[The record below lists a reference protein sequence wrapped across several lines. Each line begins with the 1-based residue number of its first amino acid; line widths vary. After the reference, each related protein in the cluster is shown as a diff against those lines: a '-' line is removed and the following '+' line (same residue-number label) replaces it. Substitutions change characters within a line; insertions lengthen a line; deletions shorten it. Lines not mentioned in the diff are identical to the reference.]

1 MGKKAKVGKQRKDK
15 FYQLAKE
22 TGFRSRAAFKL
33 IQLNRKFEFLQRSQ
47 VLIDL
52 CAAPGGWMQVAKQN
66 MPVNSIVIGV
76 DLFPIKSVPG
86 CVSIIGD
93 ITTDKCR
100 SDLAKELQTWKA
112 DVVLNDGAPNV
123 GQNWI
128 HDAYQQACLTLSAL
142 KLATSFLKPGG
153 WFVTKV
159 FRSKDYNPLLWVLK
173 QLFRKVHATKPQ
185 ASRNES
191 AEIFVVCQYYLA
203 PAKLDGRFLDAR
215 YVFKELDM
223 EPSNK
228 LNLLHP
234 EKQKKLKAEGYSDL
248 RGVYH
253 SIKASEFI
261 TSEDPLSLLQ
271 IASSIKLDDTA
282 VASHPTTTPE
292 IVECC
297 KDIKVL
303 GRKDL
308 RALIGWAKN
317 LKGLFKPDDKEDV
330 KEEIE
335 EAEEID
341 MSDDEKELADMEDK
355 IHALEDEEARAVKRK
370 KKRANRERTKL
381 QEKLNLKMIHKGD
394 DGPVEEDTQEPL
406 FNLNQIKTKKALE
419 NVDDQTP
426 DVLAESHDE
435 DSSDDE
441 KGFRSSYL
449 PYSKEK
455 GSLDKS
461 GKYYND
467 SDEEEDED
475 EEVDDDSSDDEL
487 AMDDSDDSGVEDGVA
502 PTKKKVHFADESEDE
517 EENNSHP
524 LITDLDT
531 RDPETRRL
539 QKAQL
544 WFQKDIFKDLE
555 KDEDEEFELEQM
567 ADSLS
572 KKGGQVI
579 GRKVCDNGNIKNTKK
594 GNVKSPVKPEIV
606 AKEEDDTAS
615 DSEDDDSDDDESSDD
630 SSKSGSDYEFEAPSM
645 KKNKRKASADGDF
658 EVVPKEKKKKVKL
671 NERELALGSMMVTS
685 KKKKRDLIDEGWNRY
700 AFNDENLP
708 DWFSEDEKK
717 HMRKEAPVPENLL
730 DEYKKKFQ
738 EFNTRPIKKVI
749 EAKARKKRRML
760 RRMEKAKK
768 KLEGMMDNPDVT
780 EKEKARQI
788 KKLYK
793 KEPKQEVTYIVAKKH
808 TSVKRMRRP
817 PGVKG
822 RFKVVDP
829 RMKKEMRATR
839 AKEKKSA
846 KGKKRR

>member
-1 MGKKAKVGKQRKDK
+1 MGKKAKIGKHRKDK

-142 KLATSFLKPGG
+142 KLATSFLKQGG

-191 AEIFVVCQYYLA
+191 AEIFVVCQYYIA
-203 PAKLDGRFLDAR
+203 PAKLDGRFLDPR

-223 EPSNK
+223 EPSNR

-253 SIKASEFI
+253 SIKVSEFI

-308 RALIGWAKN
+308 RSLIGWAKN
-317 LKGLFKPDDKEDV
+317 LKSLFKEDDKEEV

-335 EAEEID
+335 EAEEIE
-341 MSDDEKELADMEDK
+341 MSDDEKELEDIEEK
-355 IHALEDEEARAVKRK
+355 ISALEDEETRALKRK
-370 KKRANRERTKL
+370 KKRANKERTKL

-406 FNLNQIKTKKALE
+406 FNLKQIKSKKALE
-419 NVDDQTP
+419 DVDDQKP

-467 SDEEEDED
+467 TDEE
-475 EEVDDDSSDDEL
+475 DDDDDNIDDDDTSDDEL
-487 AMDDSDDSGVEDGVA
+487 AMDDSDDSGVEDGSA
-502 PTKKKVHFADESEDE
+502 PTKKRVHFADVSEDE
-517 EENNSHP
+517 EEEDKNHP

-544 WFQKDIFKDLE
+544 WFQKDIFKNLE

-579 GRKVCDNGNIKNTKK
+579 GRQESQNGFTKK
-594 GNVKSPVKPEIV
+594 GKVVKPLKKPEVEI
-606 AKEEDDTAS
+606 KEEDEDS
-615 DSEDDDSDDDESSDD
+615 DDDDSDDDESSDD
-630 SSKSGSDYEFEAPSM
+630 NSHSEYATGSDYEFEAPSM
-645 KKNKRKASADGDF
+645 KKNKRQSNADGDF
-658 EVVPKEKKKKVKL
+658 EIVPKEKKKKIKL

-685 KKKKRDLIDEGWNRY
+685 KKTKRDLLDEGWNRY
-700 AFNDENLP
+700 AFNDDNLP
-708 DWFSEDEKK
+708 DWFTEDEKK
-717 HMRKEAPVPENLL
+717 HMRKDAPVPENLL
-730 DEYKKKFQ
+730 DEYSKKFQ

-749 EAKARKKRRML
+749 EAKARKKKRML

-768 KLEGMMDNPDVT
+768 KLEGMMDNPDVS

-793 KEPKQEVTYIVAKKH
+793 KEPKQEESKAGLRSLIL
-808 TSVKRMRRP
+808 
-817 PGVKG
+817 
-822 RFKVVDP
+822 
-829 RMKKEMRATR
+829 E
-839 AKEKKSA
+839 
-846 KGKKRR
+846 